1 MPDGSGQEDDV
12 SLHIVPLTAG
22 TASLGS
28 WGTVVLSGESS
39 AFLQLT
45 WSEDLDLPLD
55 VGADLAAGVLLLN
68 DELGRLLYLPYAG
81 DSVVSYDLERG
92 EDFFPAIHLRREADH
107 GMRTAEVRIVPGV
120 GVVHLTEVT
129 LMLFTEECALA
140 WRRDDNFAG
149 WSIEEVTHQEL
160 VLMAGDWSGREER
173 QTRSLNDGRRT
184 Q

>member
-1 MPDGSGQEDDV
+1 MP
-12 SLHIVPLTAG
+12 LHIVPLTAG
-22 TASLGS
+22 TASLGC
-28 WGTVVLSGESS
+28 WGSVVLSGGSP
-39 AFLQLT
+39 AILRLAR
-45 WSEDLDLPLD
+45 SEDLELPLD
-55 VGADLAAGVLLLN
+55 VDADITAGVLLLN

-92 EDFFPAIHLRREADH
+92 EDLFPAIHLRRDADH
-107 GMRTAEVRIVPGV
+107 GMRTAEVRIAPGL

-149 WSIEEVTHQEL
+149 WSIEEITHQEL

-173 QTRSLNDGRRT
+173 QTRSLEDGRRT